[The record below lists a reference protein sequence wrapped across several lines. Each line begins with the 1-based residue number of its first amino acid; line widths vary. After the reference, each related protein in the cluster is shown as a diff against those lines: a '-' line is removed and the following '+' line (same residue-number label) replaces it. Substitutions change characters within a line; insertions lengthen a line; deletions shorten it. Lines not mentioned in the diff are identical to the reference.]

1 MGCGIVPIPPHTHT
15 VIDRLSR
22 DLYCPFQ
29 RVADQWIKPALQ
41 SWVLTMR
48 RQPWRQHY
56 AFFFGLCEKISAK
69 KKEKSLIIYYLTVWV
84 AVHNASR
91 KDHMWIS
98 LKGVQWFRGV
108 FNQKQARIYLHSAFC
123 LPFSFSLSF
132 LSFSFPFLFFSGWD
146 YSSNPHSWREFDLR
160 FPTKSNQQLIGPPNW
175 NWVGGQLFE
184 IQLEQTDC
192 GFTRW
197 KSCCNWIH
205 FVRRYMDALVET
217 RDKRFIKKVFLVGKQ
232 CTKCLSLQ
240 FQMIWLS
247 SAPCLCL
254 N

>member
-1 MGCGIVPIPPHTHT
+1 MAPLELNGTLKCAWDVGLCPYPPPTHT

-41 SWVLTMR
+41 SWLLTMR

-56 AFFFGLCEKISAK
+56 AFFWTVWKDSSQK
-69 KKEKSLIIYYLTVWV
+69 KKSLIIYYFTVWV

-132 LSFSFPFLFFSGWD
+132 LSFSFLFFSGWD
-146 YSSNPHSWREFDLR
+146 YS
-160 FPTKSNQQLIGPPNW
+160 
-175 NWVGGQLFE
+175 
-184 IQLEQTDC
+184 
-192 GFTRW
+192 
-197 KSCCNWIH
+197 
-205 FVRRYMDALVET
+205 
-217 RDKRFIKKVFLVGKQ
+217 
-232 CTKCLSLQ
+232 
-240 FQMIWLS
+240 
-247 SAPCLCL
+247 
-254 N
+254 